1 MGFWHVG
8 SMAECTKVR
17 SRYPLSAAA
26 ASSPEFTERANVCIC
41 TYNFNTDEVQSMSA
55 FFAERA
61 LLATGWARNVRFEVS
76 DEGLLTQVLSD
87 SDAHGAEV
95 LKGPVV
101 PGMPNLHSH
110 AFQRAM
116 AGLAEVAGN
125 PNDSF
130 WTWRDLMYRLV
141 GKISPEQLGV
151 IARQL
156 YIEMLKGGFT
166 SVAEFHYVHQ
176 DSAGQPYANPAEL
189 ALQISQAASSA
200 GIGLTLLPVLYSHSG
215 FGGQAPNEGQR
226 RFIHSTESY
235 LSLQAQLK
243 PLLAAQPAQA
253 LGLCFHS
260 LRAVTPQQM
269 SEVLAA
275 SDKACPVH
283 IHIAEQQKEVD
294 DCLAWS
300 GRRPLQWLYEN
311 VDVDQRWCLVHATH
325 ADAGEVASMARSA
338 AVAGLCLTT
347 EANLGDGIFP
357 AVDYIAQG
365 GRWGIGSD
373 SHVSLSVVEELRW
386 LEYGQRLRDQ
396 RRNRLYRIDQPM
408 VGRTL
413 FDAALVGGAQAM
425 GQNIGALTVGQRADW
440 LVLDGNDPYLAT
452 ATDDGILNRWLFAG
466 GDRQIRDVLVNGQ
479 WVIRDGRHAGE
490 EQSSRAFAAVL
501 RELLG

>member
-1 MGFWHVG
+1 
-8 SMAECTKVR
+8 
-17 SRYPLSAAA
+17 
-26 ASSPEFTERANVCIC
+26 
-41 TYNFNTDEVQSMSA
+41 MSV

-61 LLATGWARNVRFEVS
+61 LLPSGWAENVRIEIGA
-76 DEGLLTQVLSD
+76 DGLLTRVHANAEAD
-87 SDAHGAEV
+87 GAEK
-95 LKGPVV
+95 LNGPLL

-130 WTWRDLMYRLV
+130 WTWRELMYRLV
-141 GKISPEQLGV
+141 GKISPEQLEI

-156 YIEMLKGGFT
+156 YIEMLKAGYT
-166 SVAEFHYVHQ
+166 SVAEFHYVHHDPQ
-176 DSAGQPYANPAEL
+176 GSVYADPTELSRRISA
-189 ALQISQAASSA
+189 AARQS

-226 RFIHSTESY
+226 RFINSTEQY
-235 LSLQAQLK
+235 LDLQSRLK

-260 LRAVTPQQM
+260 LRAVTPEQIATVM
-269 SEVLAA
+269 AA
-275 SDKACPVH
+275 SDSACPVH

-311 VDVDQRWCLVHATH
+311 VEVDERWCLVHATH
-325 ADAGEVASMARSA
+325 AEADEVSLMARSG

-357 AVDYIAQG
+357 AVDFLAQG
-365 GRWGIGSD
+365 GRLGIGSD

-396 RRNRLYRIDQPM
+396 RRNRLYGANQPM

-413 FDAALVGGAQAM
+413 FDAALSGGAQAL
-425 GQNIGALTVGQRADW
+425 GQPVGELAVGKRADW
-440 LVLDGNDPYLAT
+440 IVLDGLDPYLAT
-452 ATDDGILNRWLFAG
+452 ASDDNILNRWLFAG
-466 GDRQIRDVLVNGQ
+466 GDRQVRDVMVNGQ
-479 WVIRDGRHAGE
+479 WVVRQGRHADE
-490 EQSSRAFAAVL
+490 DESAREFAGVL
-501 RELLG
+501 RSLLG

>member
-1 MGFWHVG
+1 
-8 SMAECTKVR
+8 
-17 SRYPLSAAA
+17 
-26 ASSPEFTERANVCIC
+26 
-41 TYNFNTDEVQSMSA
+41 MSA

-61 LLATGWARNVRFEVS
+61 LLPDGWANNVRLEVGA
-76 DEGLLTQVLSD
+76 DGLLTHIQV
-87 SDAHGAEV
+87 DASAQGAER
-95 LKGPVV
+95 LSGPLL

-141 GKISPEQLGV
+141 GKIRPQQLGV

-156 YIEMLKGGFT
+156 YIEMLKCGST
-166 SVAEFHYVHQ
+166 SVAEFHYVHH
-176 DSAGQPYANPAEL
+176 DHNGQAYADPAEL
-189 ALQISQAASSA
+189 SLQISHAASAA

-215 FGGQAPNEGQR
+215 FGGLAPNDGQR
-226 RFIHSTESY
+226 RFINSTQNY
-235 LSLQAQLK
+235 LDLQARLQ
-243 PLLAAQPAQA
+243 PILAQQPAQR

-260 LRAVTPQQM
+260 LRAVTPQQI
-269 SEVLAA
+269 SDVLAA
-275 SDKACPVH
+275 SDPQCPVH

-311 VDVDQRWCLVHATH
+311 TEVDQRWCLVHATH
-325 ADAGEVASMARSA
+325 ANPEEVSLMARSRA
-338 AVAGLCLTT
+338 IAGLCLTT

-357 AVDYIAQG
+357 AVDFLAQG
-365 GRWGIGSD
+365 GRMGIGSD

-396 RRNRLYRIDQPM
+396 RRNRLYGAEQPM

-413 FDAALVGGAQAM
+413 YDAALDGGAQAL
-425 GQNIGALTVGQRADW
+425 GQPIGALAVGKRADW

-452 ATDDGILNRWLFAG
+452 ASGDAILIRWLFAG
-466 GDRQIRDVLVNGQ
+466 GDRQVRDVLVNGK
-479 WVIRDGRHAGE
+479 WVVRDGHHAGE
-490 EQSSRAFAAVL
+490 EESSRAFTQVL
-501 RELLG
+501 RDLLG

>member
-1 MGFWHVG
+1 
-8 SMAECTKVR
+8 
-17 SRYPLSAAA
+17 
-26 ASSPEFTERANVCIC
+26 
-41 TYNFNTDEVQSMSA
+41 MSA

-61 LLATGWARNVRFEVS
+61 LLPSGWANNVRIEIS
-76 DEGLLTQVLSD
+76 AAGLITNIATEAD
-87 SDAHGAEV
+87 ASDAEL
-95 LKGPVV
+95 LKGPLL

-141 GKISPEQLGV
+141 GKISPQQLGV

-176 DSAGQPYANPAEL
+176 NTSGKPYADPAEL

-226 RFIHSTESY
+226 RFIHSTDSY
-235 LSLQAQLK
+235 LDLQARLQ
-243 PLLAAQPAQA
+243 PLLREQPAQQ

-260 LRAVTPQQM
+260 LRAVTPEQI
-269 SEVLAA
+269 SAVLAA
-275 SDKACPVH
+275 SDPHCPVH

-294 DCLAWS
+294 DCLSWS
-300 GRRPLQWLYEN
+300 GRRPVQWLYEN
-311 VDVDQRWCLVHATH
+311 ASVDERWCLVHATH
-325 ADAGEVASMARSA
+325 VQFDEVALMAQSG

-396 RRNRLYRIDQPM
+396 RRNRLYRTDQPM

-413 FDAALVGGAQAM
+413 FDAALVGGAQAL
-425 GQNIGALTVGQRADW
+425 GQPIGRLEVGLRADW
-440 LVLDGNDPYLAT
+440 LVLDGNDPYIAT
-452 ATDDGILNRWLFAG
+452 ASGDGILNRWLFAG
-466 GDRQIRDVLVNGQ
+466 SDRQIRDVMVNGK
-479 WVIRDGRHAGE
+479 WVVREGHHAGE
-490 EQSSRAFAAVL
+490 EQSNREFAQVL

>member
-1 MGFWHVG
+1 MP
-8 SMAECTKVR
+8 A
-17 SRYPLSAAA
+17 Y
-26 ASSPEFTERANVCIC
+26 
-41 TYNFNTDEVQSMSA
+41 
-55 FFAERA
+55 FAERA
-61 LLATGWARNVRFEVS
+61 LLPSGWANNVRLEITA
-76 DEGLLTQVLSD
+76 DGLLTSVQADGSTE
-87 SDAHGAEV
+87 GAERV
-95 LKGPVV
+95 AGPLL

-130 WTWRDLMYRLV
+130 WTWRELMYRLV
-141 GKISPEQLGV
+141 GKISPEQLQV

-156 YIEMLKGGFT
+156 YIEMLKAGYT
-166 SVAEFHYVHQ
+166 SVAEFHYVHHDTQ
-176 DSAGQPYANPAEL
+176 GQAYADPAEL
-189 ALQISQAASSA
+189 SLRISQAASAS

-215 FGGQAPNEGQR
+215 FGGQTPNEGQR
-226 RFIHSTESY
+226 RFINSTERY
-235 LSLQAQLK
+235 LSLQSRLA
-243 PLLAAQPAQA
+243 PLLAKQPAQA

-260 LRAVTPQQM
+260 LRAVTPEQIA
-269 SEVLAA
+269 EVLAV

-311 VDVDQRWCLVHATH
+311 TEVDPRWCLIHATH
-325 ADAGEVASMARSA
+325 AEADEVALMARSG

-357 AVDYIAQG
+357 AVDYLAQG
-365 GRWGIGSD
+365 GRLGIGSD

-396 RRNRLYRIDQPM
+396 RRNRLHRGNQPM

-413 FDAALVGGAQAM
+413 YDAALSGGAQAL
-425 GQNIGALTVGQRADW
+425 GQPIGELAVGKRADW

-452 ATDDGILNRWLFAG
+452 ASEDGILNRWLFAG
-466 GDRQIRDVLVNGQ
+466 GDRQVRDVMVNGR
-479 WVIRDGRHAGE
+479 WVVRQGRHAQE
-490 EQSSRAFAAVL
+490 EESAQEFSRVL
-501 RELLG
+501 RALLG

>member
-1 MGFWHVG
+1 
-8 SMAECTKVR
+8 
-17 SRYPLSAAA
+17 
-26 ASSPEFTERANVCIC
+26 
-41 TYNFNTDEVQSMSA
+41 MSV

-61 LLATGWARNVRFEVS
+61 LLPAGWANNVRFEVGA
-76 DEGLLTQVLSD
+76 DGLLTHVQT
-87 SDAHGAEV
+87 DAERHGAE
-95 LKGPVV
+95 LINGPVV

-141 GKISPEQLGV
+141 GQISPEQLGV

-176 DSAGQPYANPAEL
+176 DTTGQPYANPAEL
-189 ALQISQAASSA
+189 ALQVSQAAASV
-200 GIGLTLLPVLYSHSG
+200 GIGMTLLPVLYTHSG
-215 FGGQAPNEGQR
+215 FGGLAPYEGQR
-226 RFIHSTESY
+226 RFINSTDGY
-235 LSLQAQLK
+235 LDLQSRLK
-243 PLLAAQPAQA
+243 PLIDAQPAQA

-260 LRAVTPQQM
+260 LRAVTPQQISDVM
-269 SEVLAA
+269 AA
-275 SDKACPVH
+275 SDTQCPVH

-300 GRRPLQWLYEN
+300 GRRPLQWLYDN
-311 VDVDQRWCLVHATH
+311 VAVDERWCLVHATH
-325 ADAGEVASMARSA
+325 AEADEVASMAKSG

-357 AVDYIAQG
+357 AVDYITQG

-396 RRNRLYRIDQPM
+396 RRNRLYRPDQPM

-413 FDAALVGGAQAM
+413 YDAALLGGAQAM
-425 GQNIGALTVGQRADW
+425 GQPTGALEVGKRADW
-440 LVLDGNDPYLAT
+440 LALDGNDPYLAT
-452 ATDDGILNRWLFAG
+452 ASGDAILNRWLFAG
-466 GDRQIRDVLVNGQ
+466 SDRQVRDVMVNGR
-479 WVIRDGRHAGE
+479 WVIRDGRHADE
-490 EQSSRAFAAVL
+490 AESSRAFAQVL
-501 RELLG
+501 RDLLG

>member
-1 MGFWHVG
+1 
-8 SMAECTKVR
+8 
-17 SRYPLSAAA
+17 
-26 ASSPEFTERANVCIC
+26 
-41 TYNFNTDEVQSMSA
+41 MSV

-61 LLATGWARNVRFEVS
+61 LLPAGWAYNVRFEV
-76 DEGLLTQVLSD
+76 DAEGFLTSIQP
-87 SDAHGAEV
+87 DADRQGAE
-95 LKGPVV
+95 LISGPVL

-116 AGLAEVAGN
+116 AGLAEVADN

-141 GKISPEQLGV
+141 GQISPQQLGV

-156 YIEMLKGGFT
+156 YIEMLKGGYT

-176 DSAGQPYANPAEL
+176 DTAGKPYANPAEL
-189 ALQISQAASSA
+189 ALQVSQAASSV
-200 GIGLTLLPVLYSHSG
+200 GIGMTLLPVLYSHSG
-215 FGGQAPNEGQR
+215 FGGLAPNEGQR
-226 RFIHSTESY
+226 RFLNSTDSY
-235 LSLQAQLK
+235 LNLQSRLK
-243 PLLAAQPAQA
+243 PTISAQPAQA
-253 LGLCFHS
+253 LGLCMHS
-260 LRAVTPQQM
+260 LRAVTPQQI

-275 SDKACPVH
+275 SDKRCPVH

-294 DCLAWS
+294 DCLSWS

-311 VDVDQRWCLVHATH
+311 VDVDERWCLVHATH
-325 ADAGEVASMARSA
+325 AKADEVTSMARSG

-347 EANLGDGIFP
+347 EANLGDGVFP

-396 RRNRLYRIDQPM
+396 RRNRLYRGDQPM

-413 FDAALVGGAQAM
+413 YDEALSGGAQAL
-425 GQNIGALTVGQRADW
+425 GQPIGALEVGKRADW
-440 LVLDGNDPYLAT
+440 LVLDGTDPYLAT
-452 ATDDGILNRWLFAG
+452 ASGDAILNRWLFAG
-466 GDRQIRDVLVNGQ
+466 SDRQIREVMVNGR
-479 WVIRDGRHAGE
+479 WVIRDGRHADE
-490 EQSSRAFAAVL
+490 DESRRAFVQVL

>member
-1 MGFWHVG
+1 
-8 SMAECTKVR
+8 
-17 SRYPLSAAA
+17 
-26 ASSPEFTERANVCIC
+26 
-41 TYNFNTDEVQSMSA
+41 MSA

-61 LLATGWARNVRFEVS
+61 LLPNGWANNVRLEVS
-76 DEGLLTQVLSD
+76 ADGVLTRIQAD
-87 SDAHGAEV
+87 STADGAER
-95 LKGPVV
+95 LSGPLL

-141 GKISPEQLGV
+141 GKISPDQLGV

-156 YIEMLKGGFT
+156 YIEMLKAGYT
-166 SVAEFHYVHQ
+166 SVAEFHYVHH
-176 DSAGQPYANPAEL
+176 DHNGQPYADPAEL
-189 ALQISQAASSA
+189 ALRISQAASSA

-215 FGGQAPNEGQR
+215 FGGQTPNEGQR
-226 RFIHSTESY
+226 RFINSTENY
-235 LSLQAQLK
+235 LKLQSRLQ
-243 PLLAAQPAQA
+243 PLLAQQKAQS

-260 LRAVTPQQM
+260 LRAVTPQQI

-275 SDKACPVH
+275 SDKQCPVH

-294 DCLAWS
+294 DCLSWS

-311 VDVDQRWCLVHATH
+311 TEVDQRWCLVHATH
-325 ADAGEVASMARSA
+325 ANPEEVTLMAKSRA
-338 AVAGLCLTT
+338 IAGLCLTT

-357 AVDYIAQG
+357 AVDFLAQG
-365 GRWGIGSD
+365 GRMGIGSD

-396 RRNRLYRIDQPM
+396 RRNRLYGADQPM

-413 FDAALVGGAQAM
+413 YDAALDGGAQAL
-425 GQNIGALTVGQRADW
+425 GQPIGALEVGKRADW
-440 LVLDGNDPYLAT
+440 IVLDGSDPYLAT
-452 ATDDGILNRWLFAG
+452 ASGDGILNRWLFAG
-466 GDRQIRDVLVNGQ
+466 GDRQVRDVLVNGQ
-479 WVIRDGRHAGE
+479 WVVREGRHTGE
-490 EQSSRAFAAVL
+490 EDSNRAFTLVL

>member
-1 MGFWHVG
+1 
-8 SMAECTKVR
+8 
-17 SRYPLSAAA
+17 
-26 ASSPEFTERANVCIC
+26 
-41 TYNFNTDEVQSMSA
+41 MSV

-61 LLATGWARNVRFEVS
+61 LLPTGWATHVRIEVGA
-76 DEGLLTQVLSD
+76 DGFLTRIQANA
-87 SDAHGAEV
+87 DAQGAQR
-95 LKGPVV
+95 LNGPVL

-156 YIEMLKGGFT
+156 YIEMLKAGYT
-166 SVAEFHYVHQ
+166 SVAEFHYVHH
-176 DSAGQPYANPAEL
+176 DLSGQPYANPAEL
-189 ALQISQAASSA
+189 ALRISEAARST

-215 FGGQAPNEGQR
+215 FGGQAPNDGQR
-226 RFIHSTESY
+226 RFINSTEQY
-235 LSLQAQLK
+235 LTLQQQLK
-243 PLLAAQPAQA
+243 PLLAQQPAQQ

-260 LRAVTPQQM
+260 LRAVTPEQLHD
-269 SEVLAA
+269 VLRA
-275 SDKACPVH
+275 SDTACPVH

-294 DCLAWS
+294 DCLSWS
-300 GRRPLQWLYEN
+300 GKRPIQWLYDN
-311 VDVDQRWCLVHATH
+311 VEVDARWCLVHATH
-325 ADAGEVASMARSA
+325 ATPDEVRLMAHSQ

-357 AVDYIAQG
+357 AVDYLAQN
-365 GRWGIGSD
+365 GRMGIGSD

-396 RRNRLYRIDQPM
+396 RRNRLYRSDQPM

-413 FDAALVGGAQAM
+413 YDAAVAGGAQAM
-425 GQNIGALTVGQRADW
+425 GQPVAGLAVGQRADW

-452 ATDDGILNRWLFAG
+452 AQEDGILNRWLFAG
-466 GDRQIRDVLVNGQ
+466 GDRQVRDVVVNGQ
-479 WVIRDGRHAGE
+479 WVVRDRRHADE
-490 EQSSRAFAAVL
+490 DVSSRDFTRVL
-501 RELLG
+501 KELLGE

>member
-1 MGFWHVG
+1 
-8 SMAECTKVR
+8 
-17 SRYPLSAAA
+17 
-26 ASSPEFTERANVCIC
+26 
-41 TYNFNTDEVQSMSA
+41 MSV

-61 LLATGWARNVRFEVS
+61 LLPTGWANNVRFDVS
-76 DEGLLTQVLSD
+76 PEGALTRVAADAD
-87 SDAHGAEV
+87 SEGAE
-95 LKGPVV
+95 LMNGPVV

-141 GKISPEQLGV
+141 GQISPEQLGI

-166 SVAEFHYVHQ
+166 SVAEFHYVHH
-176 DSAGQPYANPAEL
+176 DTAGKPYADTAEL
-189 ALQISQAASSA
+189 ALRVSEAASSV

-215 FGGQAPNEGQR
+215 FGGQPPNEGQR
-226 RFIHSTESY
+226 RFIHSTDSY
-235 LSLQAQLK
+235 LDLQTRLRQIIK
-243 PLLAAQPAQA
+243 TQPAQA
-253 LGLCFHS
+253 VGICFHS
-260 LRAVTPQQM
+260 LRAVTPRQI
-269 SEVLAA
+269 SAVLAA
-275 SDKACPVH
+275 SDKQCPVH

-294 DCLAWS
+294 DCLSWS

-325 ADAGEVASMARSA
+325 AEADEVTLMATSK

-396 RRNRLYRIDQPM
+396 RRNRLYRSDQPM

-413 FDAALVGGAQAM
+413 YDAALVGGAQAM
-425 GQNIGALTVGQRADW
+425 GQPVGALEVGKRADW

-452 ATDDGILNRWLFAG
+452 ASGDGILNRWLFAG
-466 GDRQIRDVLVNGQ
+466 GDRQIRDVMVNGR
-479 WVIRDGRHAGE
+479 WVISDGRHADE
-490 EQSSRAFAAVL
+490 EESSQAFAQVL
-501 RELLG
+501 REMLG

>member
-1 MGFWHVG
+1 
-8 SMAECTKVR
+8 
-17 SRYPLSAAA
+17 
-26 ASSPEFTERANVCIC
+26 
-41 TYNFNTDEVQSMSA
+41 MSV

-61 LLATGWARNVRFEVS
+61 LLPTGWATHVRIEVGA
-76 DEGLLTQVLSD
+76 DGFLTRIQANA
-87 SDAHGAEV
+87 DAQGAQR
-95 LKGPVV
+95 LNGPVL

-156 YIEMLKGGFT
+156 YIEMLKAGYT
-166 SVAEFHYVHQ
+166 SVAEFHYVHH
-176 DSAGQPYANPAEL
+176 DLSGQPYANPAEL
-189 ALQISQAASSA
+189 ALRISEAARST

-226 RFIHSTESY
+226 RFINSTEQY
-235 LSLQAQLK
+235 LTLQQQLK
-243 PLLAAQPAQA
+243 PLLAQQPAQQM
-253 LGLCFHS
+253 GLCFHS
-260 LRAVTPQQM
+260 LRAVTPEQLND
-269 SEVLAA
+269 VLRA
-275 SDKACPVH
+275 SDTACPVH

-294 DCLAWS
+294 DCMSWS
-300 GRRPLQWLYEN
+300 GKRPIQWLYDN
-311 VDVDQRWCLVHATH
+311 VEVDARWCLVHATH
-325 ADAGEVASMARSA
+325 ATPNEVRLMAHSQ

-357 AVDYIAQG
+357 AVDYLAQN
-365 GRWGIGSD
+365 GRMGIGSD

-396 RRNRLYRIDQPM
+396 RRNRLYRSDQPM

-413 FDAALVGGAQAM
+413 YDAAVAGGAQAM
-425 GQNIGALTVGQRADW
+425 GQPVAGLAVGQRADW

-452 ATDDGILNRWLFAG
+452 AQEDGILNRWLFAG
-466 GDRQIRDVLVNGQ
+466 GDRQVRDVVVNGQ
-479 WVIRDGRHAGE
+479 WVVRDGHHADE
-490 EQSSRAFAAVL
+490 DVSSRDFTRVL

>member
-1 MGFWHVG
+1 
-8 SMAECTKVR
+8 
-17 SRYPLSAAA
+17 
-26 ASSPEFTERANVCIC
+26 
-41 TYNFNTDEVQSMSA
+41 MSV

-61 LLATGWARNVRFEVS
+61 LLPSGWAENVRIEVGA
-76 DEGLLTQVLSD
+76 DGLLASLQPGGSAD
-87 SDAHGAEV
+87 GAEK
-95 LKGPVV
+95 LAGPLL

-141 GKISPEQLGV
+141 GKISPEHLHV

-156 YIEMLKGGFT
+156 YIEMLKAGYT
-166 SVAEFHYVHQ
+166 SVAEFHYVHHDPQ
-176 DSAGQPYANPAEL
+176 GNTYADPTELSRRISA
-189 ALQISQAASSA
+189 AASQS
-200 GIGLTLLPVLYSHSG
+200 GIGLTLLPVLYSHAG
-215 FGGQAPNEGQR
+215 FGGQAPNDGQR
-226 RFIHSTESY
+226 RFINSTEQY
-235 LSLQAQLK
+235 LDLQARLK
-243 PLLAAQPAQA
+243 PLLAAQPAQQ

-260 LRAVTPQQM
+260 LRAVTPEQIAV
-269 SEVLAA
+269 VLAA
-275 SDKACPVH
+275 SDKTCPVH

-311 VDVDQRWCLVHATH
+311 VEVDPRWCLVHATH
-325 ADAGEVASMARSA
+325 AEADEVGLMARSG

-357 AVDYIAQG
+357 AVDFLAQG
-365 GRWGIGSD
+365 GRMGIGSD

-396 RRNRLYRIDQPM
+396 RRNRLYGANQPM

-413 FDAALVGGAQAM
+413 YDAALSGGAQAL
-425 GQNIGALTVGQRADW
+425 GQPVGELAVGKRADW
-440 LVLDGNDPYLAT
+440 IVLDGLDPYLAT
-452 ATDDGILNRWLFAG
+452 ADGDNILNRWLFAG
-466 GDRQIRDVLVNGQ
+466 GDRQVRDVMVNGA
-479 WVIRDGRHAGE
+479 WVVREGRHEGQE
-490 EQSSRAFAAVL
+490 ESAKAFAQVL
-501 RELLG
+501 QELLG